1 MTERKVKLDRA
12 NKSIL
17 LRALGDV
24 YYGQRTRGGS
34 TEVTGRLIL
43 RVNDL
48 PAGGKLTLSAA
59 EYPFVLDLIS
69 NPVHSFT
76 PLDWI
81 PKIKYL
87 CPNRKIRITG
97 NNINTL
103 ATIAIPM
110 SSCVILARNR
120 DMGQRFWLFKN
131 TSGCSIAFQASIKD
145 KSNADRM
152 PGIPSGRPIL
162 I

>member
-24 YYGQRTRGGS
+24 YYGQRANGGS

-59 EYPFVLDLIS
+59 EYRQKQRSTNCVPSAWL
-69 NPVHSFT
+69 
-76 PLDWI
+76 
-81 PKIKYL
+81 
-87 CPNRKIRITG
+87 R
-97 NNINTL
+97 
-103 ATIAIPM
+103 AAIPM
-110 SSCVILARNR
+110 LW
-120 DMGQRFWLFKN
+120 M
-131 TSGCSIAFQASIKD
+131 TH
-145 KSNADRM
+145 
-152 PGIPSGRPIL
+152 
-162 I
+162 